1 MRGVGVIFCLF
12 LLMATSGSIGNL
24 EAFHRNLLV
33 ALWVSLLVV
42 PIFLWILWQCT
53 PLRQVIRRHLA
64 GDQGEDARWELW
76 MSLAFSGLLS
86 GIVLIAFFLA
96 SKGHYPR

>member
-1 MRGVGVIFCLF
+1 
-12 LLMATSGSIGNL
+12 MATSGSIGNL

-33 ALWVSLLVV
+33 ALWLSLLVV

-53 PLRQVIRRHLA
+53 PLRQVIRRNLA
-64 GDQGEDARWELW
+64 GDQGKDARWELW

-96 SKGHYPR
+96 YKGHYPR